1 MDKKVVLWRPAVAAF
16 LMMMAVALPT
26 TALSFFNQPVAG
38 ALGVGLGEFTV
49 YYSITVATGA
59 LAAPFV
65 GQLVV
70 RQGVRPIVFISSIW
84 GCVGFWLYSISN
96 SLWMFYGVAAA
107 MGLLTTACL
116 SLCANV
122 TVQTNYPPAKSAGVI
137 GVVMAGS
144 GVSGMVVSLLIP
156 WILSNWGWKIGYQ
169 ILGITWLVLLW
180 MATWIIGQPEKGNAQ
195 EKAAPVMEGMT
206 QQQALKSK
214 ALYIMFAVMIILGL
228 CAGVSQHIPV
238 ILNTLGYDSSQTAA
252 LMSVYTALL
261 AVGKIGQGWLYG
273 KVGIKKGGLITLGV
287 YVISCLLLGMKS
299 TALPALLLLAIGNG
313 IMTTLAP
320 LLGKTL
326 FGMREYAAIWG
337 IISVFGSVGNFL
349 GAPAWGVAYDVTGS
363 YIPALLCSAVLLV
376 LTMFLHSLLLKK
388 QKAG

>member
-1 MDKKVVLWRPAVAAF
+1 
-16 LMMMAVALPT
+16 
-26 TALSFFNQPVAG
+26 
-38 ALGVGLGEFTV
+38 
-49 YYSITVATGA
+49 
-59 LAAPFV
+59 
-65 GQLVV
+65 
-70 RQGVRPIVFISSIW
+70 
-84 GCVGFWLYSISN
+84 
-96 SLWMFYGVAAA
+96 MFYGVAAA

-144 GVSGMVVSLLIP
+144 GVSGMVVSLMIP
-156 WILSNWGWKIGYQ
+156 WILSNWGWRIGYR
-169 ILGITWLVLLW
+169 ILGITWLMLLW
-180 MATWIIGQPEKGNAQ
+180 MAMWIIGQPGKGNVQ
-195 EKAAPVMEGMT
+195 GKAAPVMEGMT
-206 QQQALKSK
+206 RQQAWKSK

-238 ILNTLGYDSSQTAA
+238 ILNTLGYDSSRTAA

-261 AVGKIGQGWLYG
+261 AVGKISQGWLYG
-273 KVGIKKGGLITLGV
+273 KVGIKKGGLITLGI

-363 YIPALLCSAVLLV
+363 YVPALLCSAVLLV
-376 LTMFLHSLLLKK
+376 LTMFLHSLLLKQ